1 MSPRPTAARLA
12 LLLGA
17 FTALLSLGG
26 IVLHLCMGGFSLWW
40 LVQLGVCLLVGAAS
54 LLPAVR
60 ERLQKYLIWWD
71 LLLIL
76 ILFRSVYLL
85 WMEIGLLL
93 WLRRG

>member
-1 MSPRPTAARLA
+1 MTRRSTAARLA

-17 FTALLSLGG
+17 LASLLSLAG